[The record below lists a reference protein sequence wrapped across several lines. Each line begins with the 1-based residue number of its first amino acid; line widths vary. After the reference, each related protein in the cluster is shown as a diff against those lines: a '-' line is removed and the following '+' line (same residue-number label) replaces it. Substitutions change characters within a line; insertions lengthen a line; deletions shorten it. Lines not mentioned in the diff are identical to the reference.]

1 MYCFWFLFCEFFI
14 NLKYQKLKNT
24 CETIF
29 LTKTPIFS
37 VTFVWFLEHG
47 ILKKKKSRDQ
57 LAFSILNF
65 RSWLI

>member
-29 LTKTPIFS
+29 LPKTPIFS

-47 ILKKKKSRDQ
+47 ILKKKNHVISK
-57 LAFSILNF
+57 LFLILTLD
-65 RSWLI
+65 RG